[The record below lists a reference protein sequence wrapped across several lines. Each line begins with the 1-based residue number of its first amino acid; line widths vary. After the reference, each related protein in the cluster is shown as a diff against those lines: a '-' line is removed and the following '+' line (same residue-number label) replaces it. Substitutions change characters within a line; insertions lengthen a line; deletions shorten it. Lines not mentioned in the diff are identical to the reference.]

1 MAKQRWLAVGASY
14 SVDCPKHHIE
24 VSLAD
29 CRACKHAWSVG
40 KDGVE
45 CSYDP
50 NEPEQKGNLMNNTG
64 PIRAIQ
70 HTIVALRSLAN
81 DLEVIQRI
89 LDEKESLIL
98 GNIVKLE
105 KELEEL
111 QKKGE

>member
-1 MAKQRWLAVGASY
+1 
-14 SVDCPKHHIE
+14 
-24 VSLAD
+24 
-29 CRACKHAWSVG
+29 
-40 KDGVE
+40 
-45 CSYDP
+45 
-50 NEPEQKGNLMNNTG
+50 MNNTDS
-64 PIRAIQ
+64 IRAIQ